1 MMYNNIQHLGRVLVF
16 DLRSRLNF
24 HYGHVA
30 DSLSFPL
37 DLCDEKFFVNWDP
50 EHVTSKLIKNKEKV
64 NLFKSRKRLFVYI
77 IASQND
83 IQQLVYTMGMVFND
97 MNLKMMT

>member
-1 MMYNNIQHLGRVLVF
+1 MLVF

-24 HYGHVA
+24 HYGHVL

-37 DLCDEKFFVNWDP
+37 DLCDEKFFINWDP
-50 EHVTSKLIKNKEKV
+50 EHVVGKLLKNKEKV
-64 NLFKSRKRLFVYI
+64 GLFKNRKRLFINI

-83 IQQLVYTMGMVFND
+83 I
-97 MNLKMMT
+97 